1 MIHRR
6 DEFRGAQATIDKVHQ
21 LAKDGKINLF
31 TQYQMAS
38 VKGDKNLES
47 IDIKHDNNEIKNL
60 KTDYVLGFF
69 GLIMQLG
76 PIANWGLNIDK
87 KTIEVDTEKFETNQ
101 KGIYAVGDICNYPGK
116 LKLILSGF
124 HEGALAA
131 RACFKLARPNEK
143 YRFEFTTSSKTIK
156 ERLGVKKVIEL
167 YSANTPNGKKIS
179 IMLEEIGYEYKVINI
194 DLNKGDQF
202 KPEFKKISPFSKIPV
217 IIDQD
222 NNKNIFESGAI
233 LMYLAEQSGKFY
245 DTKDRLEIN
254 QWLMAQMGYVGP
266 MLGQHHQFHHY
277 NPGKSQFG
285 EERYFKI
292 SKRIYEELDERLS
305 KSRFLAGE
313 NYTIADIGTF
323 PWIARH
329 EWHDIGLKNYKNL
342 TRWYVEISEREAVKK
357 GFKFMNKDEV
367 PPKP

>member
-1 MIHRR
+1 
-6 DEFRGAQATIDKVHQ
+6 V
-21 LAKDGKINLF
+21 
-31 TQYQMAS
+31 
-38 VKGDKNLES
+38 
-47 IDIKHDNNEIKNL
+47 IK
-60 KTDYVLGFF
+60 
-69 GLIMQLG
+69 
-76 PIANWGLNIDK
+76 
-87 KTIEVDTEKFETNQ
+87 
-101 KGIYAVGDICNYPGK
+101 
-116 LKLILSGF
+116 
-124 HEGALAA
+124 
-131 RACFKLARPNEK
+131 
-143 YRFEFTTSSKTIK
+143 
-156 ERLGVKKVIEL
+156 L

-202 KPEFKKISPFSKIPV
+202 KPEFKKISPLSKIPV

-292 SKRIYEELDERLS
+292 SKRIYEELEERLS

>member
-1 MIHRR
+1 MI
-6 DEFRGAQATIDKVHQ
+6 D
-21 LAKDGKINLF
+21 
-31 TQYQMAS
+31 
-38 VKGDKNLES
+38 
-47 IDIKHDNNEIKNL
+47 
-60 KTDYVLGFF
+60 
-69 GLIMQLG
+69 
-76 PIANWGLNIDK
+76 
-87 KTIEVDTEKFETNQ
+87 
-101 KGIYAVGDICNYPGK
+101 
-116 LKLILSGF
+116 
-124 HEGALAA
+124 
-131 RACFKLARPNEK
+131 
-143 YRFEFTTSSKTIK
+143 
-156 ERLGVKKVIEL
+156 L

-202 KPEFKKISPFSKIPV
+202 KPEFKKISPLSKIPV

-254 QWLMAQMGYVGP
+254 QWLMAQMGHVGP

-292 SKRIYEELDERLS
+292 SKRIYDELDERLS

-342 TRWYVEISEREAVKK
+342 TRWYVEISERGAVKK

>member
-1 MIHRR
+1 
-6 DEFRGAQATIDKVHQ
+6 
-21 LAKDGKINLF
+21 
-31 TQYQMAS
+31 
-38 VKGDKNLES
+38 
-47 IDIKHDNNEIKNL
+47 
-60 KTDYVLGFF
+60 
-69 GLIMQLG
+69 
-76 PIANWGLNIDK
+76 
-87 KTIEVDTEKFETNQ
+87 
-101 KGIYAVGDICNYPGK
+101 
-116 LKLILSGF
+116 
-124 HEGALAA
+124 
-131 RACFKLARPNEK
+131 
-143 YRFEFTTSSKTIK
+143 
-156 ERLGVKKVIEL
+156 
-167 YSANTPNGKKIS
+167 
-179 IMLEEIGYEYKVINI
+179 MLEEIGYEYKVVNI

-202 KPEFKKISPFSKIPV
+202 KPEFKKISPLSKIPV

-292 SKRIYEELDERLS
+292 SKRIYEELEERLS

-342 TRWYVEISEREAVKK
+342 TRWYEEISKRDGVKK
-357 GFKFMNKDEV
+357 GFAFMNSNEV
-367 PPKP
+367 PPKPC

>member
-1 MIHRR
+1 
-6 DEFRGAQATIDKVHQ
+6 
-21 LAKDGKINLF
+21 
-31 TQYQMAS
+31 
-38 VKGDKNLES
+38 
-47 IDIKHDNNEIKNL
+47 
-60 KTDYVLGFF
+60 
-69 GLIMQLG
+69 
-76 PIANWGLNIDK
+76 
-87 KTIEVDTEKFETNQ
+87 
-101 KGIYAVGDICNYPGK
+101 
-116 LKLILSGF
+116 
-124 HEGALAA
+124 
-131 RACFKLARPNEK
+131 
-143 YRFEFTTSSKTIK
+143 
-156 ERLGVKKVIEL
+156 
-167 YSANTPNGKKIS
+167 
-179 IMLEEIGYEYKVINI
+179 MLEEIGYEYKVINI
-194 DLNKGDQF
+194 NLNKGEQF

-292 SKRIYEELDERLS
+292 SKRIYEELDARLS
-305 KSRFLAGE
+305 RARFLAGE